1 MAYINKVLEPDER
14 VSYEA
19 KLSRVGYVPGWVVT
33 AIGIVLAVAAAQSAA
48 PYPVALYLA
57 VLVIAVG
64 LAWIG
69 LFWIKRASTEIAVT
83 DRRVI
88 LKTGVISRRTV
99 EMNLTR
105 IESVDVRQGIM
116 ARLLDFGDV
125 IIRGTGAGLEPIK
138 GVDAPLEFRRR
149 VLS

>member
-1 MAYINKVLEPDER
+1 MAYVNRVLEPDER
-14 VSYEA
+14 ISYTA
-19 KLSRVGYVPGWVVT
+19 KLSRVAYVPGWLVT
-33 AIGIVLAVAAAQSAA
+33 AIGIIFAIAGAQ
-48 PYPVALYLA
+48 YPFALYA
-57 VLVIAVG
+57 SALVILAG
-64 LAWIG
+64 LVWIV
-69 LFWIKRASTEIAVT
+69 LIWIRRSTTEIAVT

-88 LKTGVISRRTV
+88 LKTGLISRRTV

-105 IESVDVRQGIM
+105 IESVDVRQGIVG
-116 ARLLDFGDV
+116 RLLDFGDV

>member
-1 MAYINKVLEPDER
+1 MAYLNKVLEPDER
-14 VSYEA
+14 VAYVA
-19 KLSRVGYVPGWVVT
+19 KLSRVAYIPGWVIT
-33 AIGIVLAVAAAQSAA
+33 AVGIILAIATMQ
-48 PYPVALYLA
+48 YPIAFYASLLV
-57 VLVIAVG
+57 VLVG
-64 LAWIG
+64 LVWTVLI
-69 LFWIKRASTEIAVT
+69 WIKRTTTEIAVT

-88 LKTGVISRRTV
+88 LKTGLISRRTI

-105 IESVDVRQGIM
+105 IESVDVRQGIVG
-116 ARLLDFGDV
+116 RLLDFGDV